1 MTVSRSAKMPDRDNL
16 RMQLAIAGGVIVI
29 AALTGP
35 FGTFMLPLG
44 TRLLMW
50 GVLIGW
56 NMAKWIGWTFYVLP
70 RAAGDPKR
78 ELGALAIGILLLNAP
93 IGWEVEAV
101 YAAVG
106 QPIDLPN
113 LSIWIIASSISLTIA
128 AVVFFAKTARGEA
141 QFIALEAPLPPL
153 FRRAGLHDAA
163 QLLAV
168 EAEDHYVRL
177 HLADG
182 RQPLILYRFSDALAD
197 LADLPGLQVHRGAWV
212 AKAAVTGAKRE
223 GRNWQLTLSNGAIIA
238 VGGSFVGA
246 VRDQGLLAPTGRPL

>member
-50 GVLIGW
+50 GTLIGW

-70 RAAGDPKR
+70 RVAGHPKR
-78 ELGALAIGILLLNAP
+78 ELGALAVGIFLLNAP

-113 LSIWIIASSISLTIA
+113 LSIWIIASLISLTIA
-128 AVVFFAKTARGEA
+128 AVVFFAKMARGEA

-163 QLLAV
+163 QLFAV

-182 RQPLILYRFSDALAD
+182 RQPLIFYRFSDALAD

-212 AKAAVTGAKRE
+212 AKAPVTGAKRE
-223 GRNWQLTLSNGAIIA
+223 GRNWRLTLSNGATIA

-246 VRDQGLLAPTGRPL
+246 VRDQGLLAPAGRPL